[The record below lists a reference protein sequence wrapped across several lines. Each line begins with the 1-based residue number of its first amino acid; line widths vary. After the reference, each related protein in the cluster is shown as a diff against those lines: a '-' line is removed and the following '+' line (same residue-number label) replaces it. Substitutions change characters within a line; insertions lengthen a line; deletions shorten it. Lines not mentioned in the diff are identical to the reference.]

1 MKTPTS
7 VTSIVTLICLTST
20 ICADSHSE
28 TGRSM
33 GEVEVYP
40 MAGDK
45 EIAGF
50 LKLIARKHGVPAI
63 AGAIV
68 TSKGLESVGVV
79 GVRKSGTDVPV
90 TLSDKWHL
98 GSDTKA
104 MTAALVG
111 RLVERGRLKWDTTV
125 AQVFPDIA
133 SDLNP
138 VVKEVTVR
146 HLLSHRAGLP
156 ANLKW
161 GSISQEGAVQEQRL
175 RAVEQAFSKPLE
187 HRPGSEYLYS
197 NLGYVVVG
205 AIVEKVVEK
214 SWERLIQGEVF
225 DPLKMKSV
233 GFGGTGTPGKID
245 QPWPHTSD
253 GKPVRINGPSM
264 DNPPVMG
271 PAGRVH
277 CSIQDWAKFAADHL
291 RGTRGKPALLKPGT
305 YKTLNTPPFGG
316 DYSLGW
322 SVVEREWGGGN
333 VLHHVGDNTM
343 NKANLWIAP
352 ERDFAVLVCINQGG
366 DVAFK
371 ASDEAVGEL
380 IRLYFMRNP
389 AFKH

>member
-1 MKTPTS
+1 
-7 VTSIVTLICLTST
+7 
-20 ICADSHSE
+20 
-28 TGRSM
+28 
-33 GEVEVYP
+33 

-68 TSKGLESVGVV
+68 TSKGFESVGVA
-79 GVRKSGTDVPV
+79 GVRKRGTDIPV
-90 TLSDKWHL
+90 ILSDKWHL

-104 MTAALVG
+104 MTAVLVG
-111 RLVERGRLKWDTTV
+111 RLVEQGRLKWDTTV
-125 AQVFPDIA
+125 ARVFPDIA
-133 SDLNP
+133 SELDP

-156 ANLKW
+156 ANLSW
-161 GSISQEGAVQEQRL
+161 GNISQRGTVQEQRL
-175 RAVEQAFSKPLE
+175 RAVEQAFSKPPE

-205 AIVEKVVEK
+205 AIVGKVVEE
-214 SWERLIQGEVF
+214 SWEQLIQDEVF
-225 DPLKMKSV
+225 GPLKMKSV
-233 GFGGTGTPGKID
+233 GFGGAGTLGKID
-245 QPWPHTSD
+245 QPWAHTSD
-253 GKPVRINGPSM
+253 GKPVIANGPFM
-264 DNPPVMG
+264 DNPPVLG

-277 CSIQDWAKFAADHL
+277 CSIQDWAKFVADYL

-305 YKTLNTPPFGG
+305 YKILNTPPFGG

-322 SVVEREWGGGN
+322 IVVEREWGGGN
-333 VLHHVGDNTM
+333 VLHHAGDNTM

-371 ASDEAVGEL
+371 ASDEAAGEL
-380 IRLYFMRNP
+380 IRLHSTRNP